1 MGVPLSIS
9 MKLSKILW
17 DLEATLINKE
27 GLVQTPGQDG
37 CQATSGRAERV
48 EPGGTSCSKVIRE
61 PVILK
66 DRGARGSHPKMR
78 R

>member
-1 MGVPLSIS
+1 
-9 MKLSKILW
+9 MKPSKMLLILVDFCC

-27 GLVQTPGQDG
+27 GLVETPAGHSRAGQG
-37 CQATSGRAERV
+37 VFQ
-48 EPGGTSCSKVIRE
+48 GGTSHTEVIRE

-66 DRGARGSHPKMR
+66 DRGALGSQLPKMR

>member
-48 EPGGTSCSKVIRE
+48 EPGGTGWN
-61 PVILK
+61 LAQQ
-66 DRGARGSHPKMR
+66 GHPR
-78 R
+78 TGDS